1 MTVRSSVEAMD
12 DEFTTEDEPERNPR
26 LDDAAQK
33 AAARRRMAQQQTW
46 VDLQVR
52 QAIDRG
58 DFDNLPGH
66 GKPIEGLGGEH
77 DPDWWLKRLVQRE
90 HIALLPAS
98 IQLRKEDAE
107 LDDLL
112 DSKAT
117 EADVRREVE
126 EFNQRVIQAR
136 YRPAEG
142 PPLITQPRDVET
154 EVERWRERQQEL
166 RRAKLAE
173 RPAEPA
179 PPKRRRRW
187 RRRSQP

>member
-1 MTVRSSVEAMD
+1 MD
-12 DEFTTEDEPERNPR
+12 DEFTTEDGPPQKDPR

-33 AAARRRMAQQQTW
+33 AAAQRRMAQQQTW
-46 VDLQVR
+46 VDLQIR

-58 DFDNLPGH
+58 DFDNLPGY

-77 DPDWWLKRLVQRE
+77 DPDWWLKQLVQRE

-112 DSKAT
+112 DKQAT
-117 EADVRREVE
+117 EGAVRREVE
-126 EFNQRVIQAR
+126 GFNERVIRAR

-142 PPLITQPRDVET
+142 PPLITQPRDVDL
-154 EVERWRERQQEL
+154 EVERWRERQREIRAA
-166 RRAKLAE
+166 RRAAE
-173 RPAEPA
+173 AAA
-179 PPKRRRRW
+179 PPPAKKPRRRW
-187 RRRSQP
+187 FRR

>member
-1 MTVRSSVEAMD
+1 MD
-12 DEFTTEDEPERNPR
+12 DEFTTGDEPEQNPR

-46 VDLQVR
+46 VDLQIR

-58 DFDNLPGH
+58 DFDDLPGH

-126 EFNQRVIQAR
+126 EFNQRVLRAR
-136 YRPAEG
+136 YRPPEG

-154 EVERWRERQQEL
+154 EVVRWRERQQE
-166 RRAKLAE
+166 RRQARLTE
-173 RPAEPA
+173 RSAEPPA
-179 PPKRRRRW
+179 AAKTRRRW
-187 RRRSQP
+187 LRRRP

>member
-1 MTVRSSVEAMD
+1 MD

-26 LDDAAQK
+26 LDEAAQK

-58 DFDNLPGH
+58 DFDNLPGY

-112 DSKAT
+112 DRKAT

-126 EFNQRVIQAR
+126 EFNQRVIRAR
-136 YRPAEG
+136 YRPPEG
-142 PPLITQPRDVET
+142 PPLITQPRDVDT
-154 EVERWRERQQEL
+154 EVARWRERQQEL
-166 RRAKLAE
+166 RRARLAE
-173 RPAEPA
+173 RAAEPA
-179 PPKRRRRW
+179 PPKRRRW
-187 RRRSQP
+187 RRRTHP